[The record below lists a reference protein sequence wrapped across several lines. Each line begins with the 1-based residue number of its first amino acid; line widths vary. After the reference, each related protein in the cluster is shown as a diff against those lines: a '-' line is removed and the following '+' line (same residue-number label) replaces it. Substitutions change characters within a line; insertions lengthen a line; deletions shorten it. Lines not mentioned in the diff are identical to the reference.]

1 MYKLLY
7 RIGSIVIAVGKFFKG
22 HSLFCLQVS
31 SKGIFSRYS
40 YSPAVQMA
48 VFKQIYYSGIELIV
62 IMTITA
68 LILGMTL
75 VGIITKVLFA
85 LDAAPNIGPVLTTVI
100 IRITGPLVSGILIIL
115 RTSTTLLVDVGMMKS
130 NREIK
135 ALEVMNIDPY
145 VYLYFPR
152 IAASVVSMVVLSIYF
167 STLAIIGGYIL
178 LSFQSNTSLDYILSQ
193 IVSTITFSDVA
204 TFTFKTVL
212 IGFIAASIPIY
223 IAQNMQNS
231 RTALIQGM
239 TSAMIGI
246 FFTFI
251 IILILGEVFI

>member
-7 RIGSIVIAVGKFFKG
+7 RIGSLVIAVGNFFKG
-22 HSLFCLQVS
+22 HSLFCIQVS

-48 VFKQIYYSGIELIV
+48 VLKQIYYAGIELII

-85 LDAAPNIGPVLTTVI
+85 LDAAPNIGPILTTVI

-135 ALEVMNIDPY
+135 ALEAMNIDPY
-145 VYLYFPR
+145 VYVYFPR
-152 IAASVVSMVVLSIYF
+152 ILAS
-167 STLAIIGGYIL
+167 
-178 LSFQSNTSLDYILSQ
+178 
-193 IVSTITFSDVA
+193 IVSLLT
-204 TFTFKTVL
+204 
-212 IGFIAASIPIY
+212 
-223 IAQNMQNS
+223 
-231 RTALIQGM
+231 
-239 TSAMIGI
+239 
-246 FFTFI
+246 
-251 IILILGEVFI
+251 